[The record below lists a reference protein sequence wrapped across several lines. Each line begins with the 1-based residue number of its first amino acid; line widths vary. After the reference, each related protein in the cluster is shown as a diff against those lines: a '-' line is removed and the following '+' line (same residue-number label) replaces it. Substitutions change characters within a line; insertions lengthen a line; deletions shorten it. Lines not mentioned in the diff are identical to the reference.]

1 MTKYVIRR
9 LLQMPLV
16 LLLVLAIIF
25 VTLRLSGDPTTLF
38 LRQDSTPEDRL
49 RVRAMLSLDQPL
61 PVQYIQFVVKAF
73 RGDFGD
79 SLRYGRPALS
89 VLAERWPASIQLGL
103 AAFLLAMFVG
113 IPAGALSALKRGSI
127 LDRFA
132 MILVLIGQGAQVFW
146 LGVMLILVFGVQ
158 LRWLPASGSGSLR
171 HLVLP
176 AITLGA
182 FFTARVARFTRTA
195 ILDVLHEDY
204 LRTARAKGLSEGRI
218 LLTHLAKNAA
228 IPVVTVLGL
237 TLPVLVGGSVITEVV
252 FSWPGVGSM
261 IIGAVYN
268 RDYPLV
274 QAGVFAIALFVMLVN
289 VGVDVMYAY
298 LNPRIRYGD

>member
-132 MILVLIGQGAQVFW
+132 MILVLIGQGAPVFW

>member
-1 MTKYVIRR
+1 
-9 LLQMPLV
+9 
-16 LLLVLAIIF
+16 
-25 VTLRLSGDPTTLF
+25 
-38 LRQDSTPEDRL
+38 
-49 RVRAMLSLDQPL
+49 MLSLDQPL

-132 MILVLIGQGAQVFW
+132 MILVLIGQGAPVFW

>member
-132 MILVLIGQGAQVFW
+132 MILVLIGQGAPVFW

-204 LRTARAKGLSEGRI
+204 LRTARANGLSEGRI